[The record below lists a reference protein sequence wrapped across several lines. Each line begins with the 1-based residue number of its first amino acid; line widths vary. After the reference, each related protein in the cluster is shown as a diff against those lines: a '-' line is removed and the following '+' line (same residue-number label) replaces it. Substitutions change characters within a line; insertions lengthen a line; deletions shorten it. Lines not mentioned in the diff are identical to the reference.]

1 MILAKIR
8 INGVK
13 AMVLDVLDIPVGI
26 IGGTIVLEYADPIWD
41 GLTKTVVFR
50 GCVTKDVVDAG
61 DVVEIPPEVVSRAG
75 VTLHVGVYGT
85 DGDNSIAIPTLW
97 ADLGRV
103 RPAAD
108 PSGDTSTDHELPV
121 WAQLEGRVKKLELAG
136 PGTGGG
142 GYVPVTIN
150 GESPDENGNFIISTV
165 SDVEIAQ
172 LSAALV

>member
-8 INGVK
+8 VSGTRAI
-13 AMVLDVLDIPVGI
+13 VLDAAEIPMGI
-26 IGGTIVLEYADPIWD
+26 IGGKIALEYTDPIWD

-50 GCVTKDVVDAG
+50 GIVTKDVVDAG
-61 DVVEIPPEVVSRAG
+61 DVAEIPPEVVSRAG

-85 DGDNSIAIPTLW
+85 DAENNIAIPTLW

-103 RPAAD
+103 HPAAD
-108 PSGDTSTDHELPV
+108 PSGDSSTDPALPV

-136 PGTGGG
+136 PGTGGS
-142 GYVPVTIN
+142 GYMPITIN